1 MQPDR
6 TVTAPH
12 AFASTR
18 VQVPIPI
25 ACAAMAA
32 GEPQQG
38 RRYWRWSKADFF
50 PEPSFQSWR
59 AYGGALAAT
68 VPRLRD
74 RVAARSSEAVE
85 AGTLLAESENP
96 LRRCLSWVD
105 LAFLGFGSVVGS
117 GVFVLTGQE
126 ARFDAGP
133 AIPLAYAAAGF
144 SALLSSFCYAELA
157 TEIPS
162 AGGSFSYLRVEL
174 GDMAA
179 FLAAGNIL
187 LEAVVGAAGL
197 GRSWTSYLAA
207 LFGLDTDA
215 LRIHV
220 PALAEGFNLLDPI
233 AVVVLICTS
242 ALAMSGARLTST
254 INSLASVI
262 GIVIIAFVVGA
273 GFSHFHSSN
282 LVEPTFF
289 PFGAAGVFRAAAV
302 VYWSYTGFDM
312 VATMAEETKNPG
324 RDVPLGLLSSMSA
337 ITVVYCAMSLAL
349 VGMQR
354 YSEID
359 PNAAYS
365 VAFAATGLKWARY
378 VVALGALKG
387 MTSGLLVGALGQAR
401 YTTQIARTHMI
412 PPYFALVHPRTGT
425 PVYATMA
432 VTLGAAC
439 VALFSSL
446 DVLASVSSISTLFI
460 FALVAVAL
468 LVRRYY
474 VAGKTPAKQLRTF
487 LAFLALVVLS
497 SIGLSAYYNSRY
509 ARRWPGYAVFGVGW
523 AAGAAGLALAAKQQ
537 RQPKVYGVP
546 LMPWLPAMS
555 VATNLFLMGS
565 LGSMAY
571 LRFGICTVAMLV
583 YYVLFGV
590 HATYDVAHSAT
601 AADVVAENVEQG
613 KIVPGS
619 TLPA

>member
-1 MQPDR
+1 MGWDPAGTLQSAAPPYPKTSSESPDR
-6 TVTAPH
+6 VT
-12 AFASTR
+12 S
-18 VQVPIPI
+18 
-25 ACAAMAA
+25 
-32 GEPQQG
+32 
-38 RRYWRWSKADFF
+38 
-50 PEPSFQSWR
+50 
-59 AYGGALAAT
+59 
-68 VPRLRD
+68 
-74 RVAARSSEAVE
+74 RSSEAVE
-85 AGTLLAESENP
+85 AGTLLAQSENP

-133 AIPLAYAAAGF
+133 AVPLAYAAAGF

-162 AGGSFSYLRVEL
+162 AGGSFYYLRVEL
-174 GDMAA
+174 GDLAA

-207 LFGLDTDA
+207 LIGRDSDA

-220 PALAEGFNLLDPI
+220 PALAEGFNLLDLI
-233 AVVVLICTS
+233 AVVVLCATS
-242 ALAMSGARLTST
+242 ALAVSGARLTST
-254 INSLASVI
+254 INSAASVV
-262 GIVIIAFVVGA
+262 GIAIIAFVLGG
-273 GFSHFHSSN
+273 GFAHFDPAN
-282 LVEPTFF
+282 LGPSFF

-312 VATMAEETKNPG
+312 VATMAEETRNPG
-324 RDVPLGLLSSMSA
+324 RDMPLGLISSMSA

-359 PNAAYS
+359 ANAAYS
-365 VAFAATGLKWARY
+365 VAFAAAGMKWARY

-425 PVYATMA
+425 PIYAT
-432 VTLGAAC
+432 
-439 VALFSSL
+439 
-446 DVLASVSSISTLFI
+446 
-460 FALVAVAL
+460 VAVAL

-474 VAGKTPAKQLRTF
+474 VAGATSPAQLRTF
-487 LAFLALVVLS
+487 LAFLALIVFS
-497 SIGLSAYYNSRY
+497 SIGMSVYYNSGY
-509 ARRWPGYAVFGVGW
+509 ARRWPGYVAFGALWV
-523 AAGAAGLALAAKQQ
+523 AGTAGLALCAKQQ
-537 RQPKVYGVP
+537 RAPKVYGVP

-565 LGSMAY
+565 LGSLTYM
-571 LRFGICTVAMLV
+571 RFGICTAAMLV

-590 HATYDVAHSAT
+590 HATYDMAHSEDQT
-601 AADVVAENVEQG
+601 ASAANAAIDGVEQG
-613 KIVPGS
+613 KIVPV
-619 TLPA
+619 

>member
-1 MQPDR
+1 M
-6 TVTAPH
+6 
-12 AFASTR
+12 AS
-18 VQVPIPI
+18 
-25 ACAAMAA
+25 AAD
-32 GEPQQG
+32 GDG
-38 RRYWRWSKADFF
+38 SGGGLRRRRYWRWSKADFF
-50 PEPSFQSWR
+50 PEPSFRSWR
-59 AYGGALAAT
+59 AYGGALACT
-68 VPRLRD
+68 IPRLRD
-74 RVAARSSEAVE
+74 RVGSRSTDAVE
-85 AGTLLAESENP
+85 AGTLLAQSENP
-96 LRRCLSWVD
+96 LRRCLSWID

-162 AGGSFSYLRVEL
+162 AGGSFAYLRVEL
-174 GDMAA
+174 GDLAA

-207 LFGLDTDA
+207 LIGRDADA

-220 PALAEGFNLLDPI
+220 PALADGFNLLDPI
-233 AVVVLICTS
+233 AVVVLIATS
-242 ALAMSGARLTST
+242 SLAVSGARLTST
-254 INSLASVI
+254 INSWAYAV
-262 GIVIIAFVVGA
+262 GIAIIAFVLAV
-273 GFSHFHSSN
+273 GFSHLDPTN
-282 LVEPTFF
+282 LTTPSFF

-312 VATMAEETKNPG
+312 VATMAEETKDPG
-324 RDVPLGLLSSMSA
+324 RDVPLGLISSMSA

-354 YSEID
+354 YTEID
-359 PNAAYS
+359 ANAAYG
-365 VAFAATGLKWARY
+365 VAFAAKGMKWARY

-425 PVYATMA
+425 PVYATLA

-474 VAGKTPAKQLRTF
+474 AAGSTSPAELRTF
-487 LAFLALVVLS
+487 LAFLALVVGS
-497 SIGLSAYYNSRY
+497 SIGTSVYYNSGL
-509 ARRWPGYAVFGVGW
+509 AGHWPGYVAFGAVWV
-523 AAGAAGLALAAKQQ
+523 AGAAGLAFAAKRQ
-537 RQPKVYGVP
+537 REPKVYGVP

-555 VATNLFLMGS
+555 VSTNLFLMGS
-565 LGSMAY
+565 LGSLAY
-571 LRFGICTVAMLV
+571 IRFAICTVVMLV

-590 HATYDVAHSAT
+590 HATYDMAHSGEED
-601 AADVVAENVEQG
+601 ADGSTVEQG
-613 KIVPGS
+613 KTRLPMS
-619 TLPA
+619 TQPPE

>member
-1 MQPDR
+1 MA
-6 TVTAPH
+6 TV
-12 AFASTR
+12 
-18 VQVPIPI
+18 
-25 ACAAMAA
+25 AAAAA
-32 GEPQQG
+32 GEGGSG

-50 PEPSFQSWR
+50 PEPSFASWR
-59 AYGGALAAT
+59 SYGGALAAT
-68 VPRLRD
+68 VPRLVD
-74 RVAARSSEAVE
+74 RVGSRSSEAAE
-85 AGTLLAESENP
+85 AGTLRAVSENP
-96 LRRCLSWVD
+96 LRRCLSWLD

-174 GDMAA
+174 GDIAA

-207 LFGLDTDA
+207 LLGRDTDS

-233 AVVVLICTS
+233 AVVVLVSTS
-242 ALAMSGARLTST
+242 AVAMSGARLTST
-254 INSLASVI
+254 LNSLASVV
-262 GIVIIAFVVGA
+262 GIAIIAFVLAA
-273 GFSHFHSSN
+273 GFSHFDAGN
-282 LVEPTFF
+282 LAPSFF
-289 PFGAAGVFRAAAV
+289 PFGAAGVFRAAGV

-324 RDVPLGLLSSMSA
+324 RDVPLGLISSMSS
-337 ITVVYCAMSLAL
+337 ITVVYCLMSLAL

-354 YSEID
+354 YTEID
-359 PNAAYS
+359 ANAAYS
-365 VAFAATGLKWARY
+365 VAFAAAGMRWARY

-401 YTTQIARTHMI
+401 YTTQIARTHMM
-412 PPYFALVHPRTGT
+412 PPYFALVHPTTGT
-425 PVYATMA
+425 PIYATVA

-468 LVRRYY
+468 LVRRYH
-474 VAGKTPAKQLRTF
+474 VAGATTPGQLRTF

-497 SIGLSAYYNSRY
+497 SIGVSAYYNSRY
-509 ARRWPGYAVFGVGW
+509 ARRWPGYAAFGCGW
-523 AAGAAGLALAAKQQ
+523 AAGAAGLAACAEKQ
-537 RQPKVYGVP
+537 RAPRVYGAP
-546 LMPWLPAMS
+546 LVPWLPAMS
-555 VATNLFLMGS
+555 IATNLFLMGS
-565 LGSMAY
+565 LGTAAY
-571 LRFGICTVAMLV
+571 ARFGICTAAMLV

-590 HATYDVAHSAT
+590 HATYDVAHADDA
-601 AADVVAENVEQG
+601 AADNLEHG
-613 KIVPGS
+613 KIAAA
-619 TLPA
+619 PAPTTPA

>member
-1 MQPDR
+1 
-6 TVTAPH
+6 
-12 AFASTR
+12 
-18 VQVPIPI
+18 
-25 ACAAMAA
+25 MAA
-32 GEPQQG
+32 AAAAATAAEGGGEQG
-38 RRYWRWSKADFF
+38 RRYWRWSKGDFF
-50 PEPSFQSWR
+50 PEPSFRDWR

-74 RVAARSSEAVE
+74 RVASRSSDAAE
-85 AGTLLAESENP
+85 AGTLRAESENP

-157 TEIPS
+157 TEIPA

-174 GDMAA
+174 GDLAA

-207 LFGLDTDA
+207 LIGRDSDA

-220 PALAEGFNLLDPI
+220 PALADGFNMLDPI
-233 AVVVLICTS
+233 AVVVLVATS
-242 ALAMSGARLTST
+242 ALAMSGARITST
-254 INSLASVI
+254 INSLASVV
-262 GIVIIAFVVGA
+262 GIVIIAFVMGV
-273 GFSHFHSSN
+273 GFSHFDAGN
-282 LVEPTFF
+282 LGPSFF

-324 RDVPLGLLSSMSA
+324 RDVPLGLISSMSG
-337 ITVVYCAMSLAL
+337 ITLVYCAMSLAL

-359 PNAAYS
+359 ANAAFS
-365 VAFAATGLKWARY
+365 VAFAAAGLKWARY

-401 YTTQIARTHMI
+401 YTTQIARAHMI

-425 PVYATMA
+425 PIYATVA

-474 VAGKTPAKQLRTF
+474 VAGATSPAQLRTF

-497 SIGLSAYYNSRY
+497 SIGLSAYYNSSL
-509 ARRWPGYAVFGVGW
+509 AGRWPGYVAFGGVW
-523 AAGAAGLALAAKQQ
+523 AAGTAGLALCAKKQ
-537 RQPKVYGVP
+537 REPKVYGVP

-565 LGSMAY
+565 LGPLAY
-571 LRFGICTVAMLV
+571 LRFGICTVVMLV

-590 HATYDVAHSAT
+590 HATYDVAHPDGAIASAED
-601 AADVVAENVEQG
+601 AALDDAEQG
-613 KIVPGS
+613 KIVPVS
-619 TLPA
+619 TPAA

>member
-1 MQPDR
+1 MASAAEGGR
-6 TVTAPH
+6 EAAPPP
-12 AFASTR
+12 A
-18 VQVPIPI
+18 
-25 ACAAMAA
+25 
-32 GEPQQG
+32 

-50 PEPSFQSWR
+50 PEPSFRSWR
-59 AYGGALAAT
+59 AYGGALLSTA
-68 VPRLRD
+68 PRLRD
-74 RVAARSSEAVE
+74 RVTSRSSEAVE
-85 AGTLLAESENP
+85 AGTLLAQSENP

-105 LAFLGFGSVVGS
+105 LAFLGFGS

-174 GDMAA
+174 GDLAA

-207 LFGLDTDA
+207 LIGRDSDA
-215 LRIHV
+215 IHV
-220 PALAEGFNLLDPI
+220 PALADGFNLLDPI
-233 AVVVLICTS
+233 AVAVLCATS
-242 ALAMSGARLTST
+242 ALAVSGARLTSA
-254 INSLASVI
+254 INSVASVA
-262 GIVIIAFVVGA
+262 GIAIIAFVLGG
-273 GFSHFHSSN
+273 GFAHFDAAN
-282 LVEPTFF
+282 LSPSFF

-324 RDVPLGLLSSMSA
+324 RDVPLGLITSMSA
-337 ITVVYCAMSLAL
+337 ITAVYCAMSLVL

-354 YSEID
+354 YGEID
-359 PNAAYS
+359 ANAAYS
-365 VAFAATGLKWARY
+365 VAFAAAGMRWARY

-401 YTTQIARTHMI
+401 YTTQIARAHMI
-412 PPYFALVHPRTGT
+412 PPYFALVHPGTGT
-425 PVYATMA
+425 PVYATAA

-474 VAGKTPAKQLRTF
+474 VAGATSPAQLRTF
-487 LAFLALVVLS
+487 LAFLGLVVVS
-497 SIGLSAYYNSRY
+497 SIGMSVYYNSGY
-509 ARRWPGYAVFGVGW
+509 GRRWPGYVVFGVLWVAGTGGM
-523 AAGAAGLALAAKQQ
+523 AAWAKQQ
-537 RQPKVYGVP
+537 RAPKVYGVP

-565 LGSMAY
+565 LGSLAY
-571 LRFGICTVAMLV
+571 MRFGICTAAMLV

-590 HATYDVAHSAT
+590 HATYDMAHSEDQAASAGDAAT
-601 AADVVAENVEQG
+601 DGVEQG
-613 KIVPGS
+613 KIVPV
-619 TLPA
+619 

>member
-1 MQPDR
+1 LDL
-6 TVTAPH
+6 
-12 AFASTR
+12 
-18 VQVPIPI
+18 
-25 ACAAMAA
+25 AMADDGGSA
-32 GEPQQG
+32 RG
-38 RRYWRWSKADFF
+38 YWRWSKADFF
-50 PEPSFQSWR
+50 PEPSFRSWR
-59 AYGGALAAT
+59 AYGGALRST
-68 VPRLRD
+68 ILRLRD
-74 RVAARSSEAVE
+74 RASSRSTDAVE
-85 AGTLLAESENP
+85 AGTLIAQSENP

-162 AGGSFSYLRVEL
+162 AGGSFAYLRVEL
-174 GDMAA
+174 GDLAA

-207 LFGLDTDA
+207 LIGGDPDA
-215 LRIHV
+215 LRVHV

-233 AVVVLICTS
+233 AVVVLVATS
-242 ALAMSGARLTST
+242 SLAMSGARLSST
-254 INSLASVI
+254 VNSVASAL
-262 GIVIIAFVVGA
+262 GIAIIAFVLAV
-273 GFSHFHSSN
+273 GFSHFDPVN
-282 LVEPTFF
+282 LAPSFF

-312 VATMAEETKNPG
+312 VATMAEETKDPG

-337 ITVVYCAMSLAL
+337 VTVVYCAMSLAL

-354 YSEID
+354 YSD
-359 PNAAYS
+359 VDANAAYG
-365 VAFAATGLKWARY
+365 VAFAAKGMSWARY

-401 YTTQIARTHMI
+401 YTTQIARAHMI

-425 PVYATMA
+425 PVYATLT
-432 VTLGAAC
+432 VTLAAAC

-474 VAGKTPAKQLRTF
+474 VAGTTSPSQLRTF
-487 LAFLALVVLS
+487 LFFLALVVLS
-497 SIGLSAYYNSRY
+497 SIGMSAYYNSSL
-509 ARRWPGYAVFGVGW
+509 AGKWPGYVAFGAGW
-523 AAGAAGLALAAKQQ
+523 AAGTAGLALVAKKQ
-537 RQPKVYGVP
+537 REPKVYGVP

-571 LRFGICTVAMLV
+571 IRFGVCTVVMLV

-590 HATYDVAHSAT
+590 HATYDMVHSPEEIASAT
-601 AADVVAENVEQG
+601 AAGDSIGQG
-613 KIVPGS
+613 KVA
-619 TLPA
+619 LPPV

>member
-1 MQPDR
+1 M
-6 TVTAPH
+6 
-12 AFASTR
+12 AS
-18 VQVPIPI
+18 
-25 ACAAMAA
+25 ASAAA
-32 GEPQQG
+32 GEGGEQP

-50 PEPSFQSWR
+50 PEPSFRSWR
-59 AYGGALAAT
+59 AYGGAVAGT
-68 VPRLRD
+68 FSRLRD
-74 RVAARSSEAVE
+74 RVASRSSEAVE

-96 LRRCLSWVD
+96 LRQCLSWVD

-174 GDMAA
+174 GDLAA

-207 LFGLDTDA
+207 LIGRDSDA

-220 PALAEGFNLLDPI
+220 PALADGFNLLDPI
-233 AVVVLICTS
+233 AVVVLITTS
-242 ALAMSGARLTST
+242 ALAMSGARITST
-254 INSLASVI
+254 INSLASVV
-262 GIVIIAFVVGA
+262 GIAIIAFVLAV
-273 GFSHFHSSN
+273 GFSHFDVGN
-282 LVEPTFF
+282 LEPSFF

-324 RDVPLGLLSSMSA
+324 RDVPLGLISSMSA

-349 VGMQR
+349 VSMQR

-359 PNAAYS
+359 ANAAFS
-365 VAFAATGLKWARY
+365 VAFASKGLKWARY
-378 VVALGALKG
+378 IVALGALKG

-425 PVYATMA
+425 PIYATVA

-474 VAGKTPAKQLRTF
+474 VAGTTSPKQLRTF
-487 LAFLALVVLS
+487 LAFLALIVLS
-497 SIGLSAYYNSRY
+497 SIGLSVYYNSDY
-509 ARRWPGYAVFGVGW
+509 AGRWPGYVAFGALW
-523 AAGAAGLALAAKQQ
+523 ASGTAGLALCARQQ
-537 RQPKVYGVP
+537 RAPKVYGVP
-546 LMPWLPAMS
+546 LMPWLPSMS
-555 VATNLFLMGS
+555 IAINLFLMGS
-565 LGSMAY
+565 LGFLAY
-571 LRFGICTVAMLV
+571 MRFGICTAAMLV

-590 HATYDVAHSAT
+590 HATYDVAHSRGET
-601 AADVVAENVEQG
+601 ASADAAVDSAEQG
-613 KIVPGS
+613 KVVPVS
-619 TLPA
+619 TPLAS

>member
-1 MQPDR
+1 M
-6 TVTAPH
+6 
-12 AFASTR
+12 
-18 VQVPIPI
+18 
-25 ACAAMAA
+25 
-32 GEPQQG
+32 
-38 RRYWRWSKADFF
+38 
-50 PEPSFQSWR
+50 
-59 AYGGALAAT
+59 
-68 VPRLRD
+68 
-74 RVAARSSEAVE
+74 
-85 AGTLLAESENP
+85 
-96 LRRCLSWVD
+96 
-105 LAFLGFGSVVGS
+105 
-117 GVFVLTGQE
+117 
-126 ARFDAGP
+126 
-133 AIPLAYAAAGF
+133 
-144 SALLSSFCYAELA
+144 
-157 TEIPS
+157 
-162 AGGSFSYLRVEL
+162 
-174 GDMAA
+174 
-179 FLAAGNIL
+179 
-187 LEAVVGAAGL
+187 
-197 GRSWTSYLAA
+197 
-207 LFGLDTDA
+207 
-215 LRIHV
+215 
-220 PALAEGFNLLDPI
+220 
-233 AVVVLICTS
+233 
-242 ALAMSGARLTST
+242 
-254 INSLASVI
+254 
-262 GIVIIAFVVGA
+262 
-273 GFSHFHSSN
+273 
-282 LVEPTFF
+282 
-289 PFGAAGVFRAAAV
+289 
-302 VYWSYTGFDM
+302 
-312 VATMAEETKNPG
+312 
-324 RDVPLGLLSSMSA
+324 
-337 ITVVYCAMSLAL
+337 
-349 VGMQR
+349 
-354 YSEID
+354 
-359 PNAAYS
+359 
-365 VAFAATGLKWARY
+365 
-378 VVALGALKG
+378 
-387 MTSGLLVGALGQAR
+387 GALGQAR

>member
-1 MQPDR
+1 M
-6 TVTAPH
+6 
-12 AFASTR
+12 ASSADGDGSGGLR
-18 VQVPIPI
+18 R
-25 ACAAMAA
+25 
-32 GEPQQG
+32 

-50 PEPSFQSWR
+50 PEPSFRTWR
-59 AYGGALAAT
+59 AYGGALAST
-68 VPRLRD
+68 IPRLRD
-74 RVAARSSEAVE
+74 RVGSRSTDAVE
-85 AGTLLAESENP
+85 AGTLLAQSENP
-96 LRRCLSWVD
+96 LRRCLSWID

-162 AGGSFSYLRVEL
+162 AGGSFAYLRVEL
-174 GDMAA
+174 GDLAA

-207 LFGLDTDA
+207 LIGRDADA

-220 PALAEGFNLLDPI
+220 PALADGFNLLDPI
-233 AVVVLICTS
+233 AVVVLIATS
-242 ALAMSGARLTST
+242 SLAVSGARLTST
-254 INSLASVI
+254 INSWASAV
-262 GIVIIAFVVGA
+262 GIAIIAFVLAV
-273 GFSHFHSSN
+273 GFSHLDPTN
-282 LVEPTFF
+282 LTTPSFF

-312 VATMAEETKNPG
+312 VATMAEETKDPG
-324 RDVPLGLLSSMSA
+324 RDVPLGLISSMSA

-354 YSEID
+354 YTEID
-359 PNAAYS
+359 ANAAYG
-365 VAFAATGLKWARY
+365 VAFAAKGMKWARY

-425 PVYATMA
+425 PVYATLA

-474 VAGKTPAKQLRTF
+474 AAGSTSTAELRTF
-487 LAFLALVVLS
+487 LAFLALVVGS
-497 SIGLSAYYNSRY
+497 SIGISVYYNSGL
-509 ARRWPGYAVFGVGW
+509 AGHWPGYVAFGAVWV
-523 AAGAAGLALAAKQQ
+523 AGTAGLAFGAKRQ
-537 RQPKVYGVP
+537 REPKVYGVP

-565 LGSMAY
+565 LGSLAY
-571 LRFGICTVAMLV
+571 IRFAICTVVMLL

-590 HATYDVAHSAT
+590 HATYDMAHSGEDAPT
-601 AADVVAENVEQG
+601 ADSSIVEQG
-613 KIVPGS
+613 KIVPV
-619 TLPA
+619 

>member
-1 MQPDR
+1 M
-6 TVTAPH
+6 
-12 AFASTR
+12 AS
-18 VQVPIPI
+18 
-25 ACAAMAA
+25 AAAA
-32 GEPQQG
+32 EGGEQG

-50 PEPSFQSWR
+50 PEPSFRSWR

-74 RVAARSSEAVE
+74 RVASRSTDAVE
-85 AGTLLAESENP
+85 AGTLRAESENP
-96 LRRCLSWVD
+96 LRRCLSWLD

-174 GDMAA
+174 GDLAA

-207 LFGLDTDA
+207 LIGRDSDA

-220 PALAEGFNLLDPI
+220 PALADGFNMLDPI
-233 AVVVLICTS
+233 AVVVLITTS
-242 ALAMSGARLTST
+242 SLAMSGARLTST
-254 INSLASVI
+254 VNSIASVV
-262 GIVIIAFVVGA
+262 GIAIIAFVLAV
-273 GFSHFHSSN
+273 GFSHFHPAN
-282 LVEPTFF
+282 LEPSFF

-324 RDVPLGLLSSMSA
+324 RDVPLGLISSMSA
-337 ITVVYCAMSLAL
+337 ITLVYCAMSLAL

-359 PNAAYS
+359 ANAAYS
-365 VAFAATGLKWARY
+365 VAFAAAGMKWARY

-425 PVYATMA
+425 PVYATVA

-474 VAGKTPAKQLRTF
+474 VAGTTSPAELRTF

-497 SIGLSAYYNSRY
+497 SIGLSVYYNSSL
-509 ARRWPGYAVFGVGW
+509 AGRWPGYAAFGAVW
-523 AAGAAGLALAAKQQ
+523 VAGTAGMAMCAKQQ
-537 RQPKVYGVP
+537 RAPKVYGVP

-571 LRFGICTVAMLV
+571 LRFGICTAAMLV

-590 HATYDVAHSAT
+590 HATYDVAHTRGEIASAD
-601 AADVVAENVEQG
+601 AAVDSAEQG
-613 KIVPGS
+613 KIVPVS
-619 TLPA
+619 TPPS

>member
-1 MQPDR
+1 MAGGDQP
-6 TVTAPH
+6 P
-12 AFASTR
+12 
-18 VQVPIPI
+18 
-25 ACAAMAA
+25 A
-32 GEPQQG
+32 GGQQG
-38 RRYWRWSKADFF
+38 RRYWRWSKEDFF

-59 AYGGALAAT
+59 SYGGALAAT

-74 RVAARSSEAVE
+74 RVAARSTDAIE

-96 LRRCLSWVD
+96 LRRCLTWVD

-207 LFGLDTDA
+207 LLGRDSDS

-233 AVVVLICTS
+233 AVVVLISTS

-254 INSLASVI
+254 INSLASVV
-262 GIVIIAFVVGA
+262 GIVIIAFVM
-273 GFSHFHSSN
+273 GFGFTHFHSSN
-282 LVEPTFF
+282 LEPSFF

-324 RDVPLGLLSSMSA
+324 RDVPIGLLSSMSA
-337 ITVVYCAMSLAL
+337 ITVVYCLMSFAL
-349 VGMQR
+349 VGMQK
-354 YSEID
+354 YSDID

-412 PPYFALVHPRTGT
+412 PPYFALVHPKTGT

-474 VAGKTPAKQLRTF
+474 VAGRTPAAQLRTF
-487 LAFLALVVLS
+487 LCYLALLVLS
-497 SIGLSAYYNSRY
+497 SIGISVYYNSRY
-509 ARRWPGYAVFGVGW
+509 AGRWPGYAVFGMGW
-523 AAGAAGLALAAKQQ
+523 AAGTAGLAFAANQQ
-537 RQPKVYGVP
+537 RVPRMYGVP

-565 LGSMAY
+565 LGSLAY
-571 LRFGICTVAMLV
+571 MRFGICTVAMLV

-590 HATYDVAHSAT
+590 HATYDVAHSVD
-601 AADVVAENVEQG
+601 AADAVADNVEQG
-613 KIVPGS
+613 KIALPVS
-619 TLPA
+619 TGPA

>member
-1 MQPDR
+1 M
-6 TVTAPH
+6 T
-12 AFASTR
+12 S
-18 VQVPIPI
+18 
-25 ACAAMAA
+25 AAES
-32 GEPQQG
+32 GSDPPP

-50 PEPSFQSWR
+50 PEPSFRSWR
-59 AYGGALAAT
+59 AYGSALAST
-68 VPRLRD
+68 FPRLRE
-74 RVAARSSEAVE
+74 RVSSRSSDAVE
-85 AGTLLAESENP
+85 AGTLLAQSENP

-162 AGGSFSYLRVEL
+162 AGGSFAYLRVEL
-174 GDMAA
+174 GDLAA

-207 LFGLDTDA
+207 LIGRDPDA

-233 AVVVLICTS
+233 AVVVLVATS
-242 ALAMSGARLTST
+242 SLAMSGARLSST
-254 INSLASVI
+254 VNSIASAA
-262 GIVIIAFVVGA
+262 GIAILAFVLAV
-273 GFSHFHSSN
+273 GFSHFDPSN
-282 LVEPTFF
+282 LAPTFF

-324 RDVPLGLLSSMSA
+324 RDVPLGLISSMSA

-359 PNAAYS
+359 ANAAYG
-365 VAFAATGLKWARY
+365 VAFAAKGMKWARY

-425 PVYATMA
+425 PVYATVA

-474 VAGKTPAKQLRTF
+474 VAGTTSPSQLRTF
-487 LAFLALVVLS
+487 LFFLALVVLS
-497 SIGLSAYYNSRY
+497 SIGMSAYYNSSL
-509 ARRWPGYAVFGVGW
+509 AGKWPGYVAFGAGW
-523 AAGAAGLALAAKQQ
+523 AAGTAGLALVAKKQ
-537 RQPKVYGVP
+537 REPKVYGVP

-571 LRFGICTVAMLV
+571 IRFGVCTVVMLV

-590 HATYDVAHSAT
+590 HATYDMVHSLEEIASAT
-601 AADVVAENVEQG
+601 PAGDSIGQG
-613 KIVPGS
+613 KVA
-619 TLPA
+619 LPPV

>member
-1 MQPDR
+1 M
-6 TVTAPH
+6 
-12 AFASTR
+12 AS
-18 VQVPIPI
+18 
-25 ACAAMAA
+25 AAEGGDAA
-32 GEPQQG
+32 VMR

-59 AYGGALAAT
+59 AYGAALLSTA
-68 VPRLRD
+68 PRLRD
-74 RVAARSSEAVE
+74 RITSRSSEAME
-85 AGTLLAESENP
+85 AGTLIAQSENP

-174 GDMAA
+174 GDLAA

-207 LFGLDTDA
+207 LIGRDPDA

-220 PALAEGFNLLDPI
+220 PALADGFNLLDPI
-233 AVVVLICTS
+233 AVVVLCSTS
-242 ALAMSGARLTST
+242 ALAVSGARLTST
-254 INSLASVI
+254 INSLASIV
-262 GIVIIAFVVGA
+262 GIAIIAFVLGG
-273 GFSHFHSSN
+273 GFAHFDAAN
-282 LVEPTFF
+282 LAPSFF

-324 RDVPLGLLSSMSA
+324 RDVPLGLISSMSA
-337 ITVVYCAMSLAL
+337 VTVVYCAMSLAL

-354 YSEID
+354 YGEID

-365 VAFAATGLKWARY
+365 VAFAAAGMKWARF

-412 PPYFALVHPRTGT
+412 PPYFALVHPKTGT
-425 PVYATMA
+425 PIYATIA

-474 VAGKTPAKQLRTF
+474 VAGATSPAQLRTF
-487 LAFLALVVLS
+487 LAFLGMVVVS
-497 SIGLSAYYNSRY
+497 SIGLSVYYNSGY
-509 ARRWPGYAVFGVGW
+509 GRRWPGYVAFGVLW
-523 AAGAAGLALAAKQQ
+523 VAGTGGLALCAKQQ
-537 RQPKVYGVP
+537 REPKVYGVP

-565 LGSMAY
+565 LGSLAY
-571 LRFGICTVAMLV
+571 MRFGICTAAMLV

-590 HATYDVAHSAT
+590 HATYDMAHSEDQGAS
-601 AADVVAENVEQG
+601 AADAATDGVEQG
-613 KIVPGS
+613 KKIVPV
-619 TLPA
+619 

>member
-1 MQPDR
+1 MAMASWRLVVPS
-6 TVTAPH
+6 
-12 AFASTR
+12 FAS
-18 VQVPIPI
+18 
-25 ACAAMAA
+25 
-32 GEPQQG
+32 
-38 RRYWRWSKADFF
+38 WRS
-50 PEPSFQSWR
+50 
-59 AYGGALAAT
+59 YGGALAAT
-68 VPRLRD
+68 VPRLVD
-74 RVAARSSEAVE
+74 RVGSRSSEAVE

-96 LRRCLSWVD
+96 LQRCLSWVD

-157 TEIPS
+157 AEIPS

-174 GDMAA
+174 GDIAA

-187 LEAVVGAAGL
+187 LEAVLGAAGL

-207 LFGLDTDA
+207 LLGRDTDA

-233 AVVVLICTS
+233 AVVVLISIS
-242 ALAMSGARLTST
+242 AVAISGARHTST
-254 INSLASVI
+254 LNWLASVV
-262 GIVIIAFVVGA
+262 GIAIIAFVLAA
-273 GFSHFHSSN
+273 GFSHFDAVN
-282 LVEPTFF
+282 LAPSFF
-289 PFGAAGVFRAAAV
+289 PFGAAGVFRAAGV

-324 RDVPLGLLSSMSA
+324 RDVPLGLISSMLA
-337 ITVVYCAMSLAL
+337 ITAVYCLMSLAL

-359 PNAAYS
+359 ANAAYS
-365 VAFAATGLKWARY
+365 VAFAAAGMKWARY

-425 PVYATMA
+425 PIYATIA
-432 VTLGAAC
+432 VTLGATC

-474 VAGKTPAKQLRTF
+474 VAGTTTAAQLRTF

-497 SIGLSAYYNSRY
+497 SVGLSVYYNSRY
-509 ARRWPGYAVFGVGW
+509 ARRWPGYAAFGAGW
-523 AAGAAGLALAAKQQ
+523 AAGAAGLAVCAKKQ
-537 RQPKVYGVP
+537 RVPKVYGAP
-546 LMPWLPAMS
+546 LVPWLPAMS

-565 LGSMAY
+565 LGSAAY
-571 LRFGICTVAMLV
+571 MRFGICTAAMLV

-590 HATYDVAHSAT
+590 HATYDVAHSEDAT
-601 AADVVAENVEQG
+601 ADNLEHG
-613 KIVPGS
+613 KIAAAAAA
-619 TLPA
+619 PA

>member
-1 MQPDR
+1 M
-6 TVTAPH
+6 A
-12 AFASTR
+12 
-18 VQVPIPI
+18 
-25 ACAAMAA
+25 AA
-32 GEPQQG
+32 GEQG

-59 AYGGALAAT
+59 SYGGALAAT

-74 RVAARSSEAVE
+74 RLTARSSEAIE

-207 LFGLDTDA
+207 LIGRDSDA

-233 AVVVLICTS
+233 AVVVLISTS

-254 INSLASVI
+254 INSLASVV
-262 GIVIIAFVVGA
+262 GIVIIAFVMGVGFA
-273 GFSHFHSSN
+273 HFDKGN
-282 LVEPTFF
+282 LEPSFF

-312 VATMAEETKNPG
+312 VATMAEETKNPD

-359 PNAAYS
+359 ANAAYS
-365 VAFAATGLKWARY
+365 VAFAATGMKWARY

-401 YTTQIARTHMI
+401 YTTQVARTHMI

-439 VALFSSL
+439 VAFFSSL

-474 VAGKTPAKQLRTF
+474 VAGRTSSSHLRTF
-487 LAFLALVVLS
+487 LAFLALVILS
-497 SIGLSAYYNSRY
+497 SIGLSVYYNSGY
-509 ARRWPGYAVFGVGW
+509 AGRWPGYVVFGVGW
-523 AAGAAGLALAAKQQ
+523 AAGAAGMALFAKQQ
-537 RQPKVYGVP
+537 RTPKVYGVP

-571 LRFGICTVAMLV
+571 LRFSICTVVMLV

-590 HATYDVAHSAT
+590 HATYDVAHSED
-601 AADVVAENVEQG
+601 AAAVAENVEQG
-613 KIVPGS
+613 KIVPVS
-619 TLPA
+619 MAHA